1 MATGKGR
8 KERERRRSVPMSVIY
23 YFINFKNSFIIIIII
38 LYIISKFWGI
48 LTHKEILV
56 EFTIEK
62 KFQKFPNFFVL

>member
-1 MATGKGR
+1 
-8 KERERRRSVPMSVIY
+8 MSVIY